1 MRRIKF
7 KKAFSKRTLTKKVRI
22 KKVIIKKEELKK
34 GIYILPTLFTCGNMC
49 FGILSIFSSVEGNFI
64 TAAWFLVGALAC
76 DIIDGRIARMTKT
89 TSEFGLQLDSLSDL
103 VSFGTA
109 PALMMYMLVLNTMGK
124 IGIAIAVLFV
134 LCSAM
139 RLARFNALAHSGEPQ
154 KHFVGLP
161 TPASAGVI
169 ISFVLSYQL
178 LAPAEYTLNFNAIPA
193 LMELMPAFFNIM
205 PIVIVVLSFLMV
217 SNIPYMSFKKIKF
230 TRVRT
235 IQFFAVVIVLIILI
249 VIFPQNTIFIIF
261 SVYAMSGLLFYIP
274 RILLNR
280 RSSVKTEKIEKT
292 EKTENEV

>member
-1 MRRIKF
+1 MRRIRLRRIS
-7 KKAFSKRTLTKKVRI
+7 SKRALFKKVRI

-34 GIYILPTLFTCGNMC
+34 GIYILPSLFTCGNIC
-49 FGILSIFSSVEGNFI
+49 FGILSIFSSIEGNFI
-64 TAAWFLVGALAC
+64 TAAWFLIGALAC

-89 TSEFGLQLDSLSDL
+89 TSEFGLQLDTLSDL

-134 LCSAM
+134 LCSAL

-178 LAPAEYTLNFNAIPA
+178 LAPAEYTLNFNTIPA
-193 LMELMPAFFNIM
+193 LMELMPAFFKIM
-205 PIVIVVLSFLMV
+205 PVVIVVLSFLMV
-217 SNIPYMSFKKIKF
+217 SNIPYMSFKKLKF

-235 IQFFAVVIVLIILI
+235 IQFFALVIVLIILI
-249 VIFPQNTIFIIF
+249 VIFPQNIIFIIF
-261 SVYAMSGLLFYIP
+261 SVYALSGLIFYVP
-274 RILLNR
+274 RILIKRKGRLK
-280 RSSVKTEKIEKT
+280 SEKIEM
-292 EKTENEV
+292 TENTENDV